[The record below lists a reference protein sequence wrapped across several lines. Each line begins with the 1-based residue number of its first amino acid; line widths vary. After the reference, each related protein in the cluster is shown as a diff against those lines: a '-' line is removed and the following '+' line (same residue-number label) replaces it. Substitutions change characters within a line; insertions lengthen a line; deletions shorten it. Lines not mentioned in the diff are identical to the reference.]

1 MRYGKASSQAAIKE
15 FFVMVNDNRITTHP
29 ILEVPELD
37 EISFYWNG
45 TKLKAS
51 RGEMISS
58 ALIANGVSVFGH
70 HHKDGGA
77 QGIFCANGQCA
88 KCSVVANGVPVKSC
102 MTAVS
107 EYMIVQGWKG
117 FPPFRKTTSHVALNR
132 SNMWKQKF

>member
-1 MRYGKASSQAAIKE
+1 
-15 FFVMVNDNRITTHP
+15 MVNDNRITTHP